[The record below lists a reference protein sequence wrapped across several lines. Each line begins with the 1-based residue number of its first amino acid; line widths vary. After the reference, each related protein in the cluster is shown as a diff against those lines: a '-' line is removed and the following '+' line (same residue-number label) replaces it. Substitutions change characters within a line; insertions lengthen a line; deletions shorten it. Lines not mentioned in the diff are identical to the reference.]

1 MESLIS
7 KGRASARFFYRA
19 IAALFVVCLAACQS
33 AELDIDLSVI
43 LTAQTIDPDRA
54 AILIVNPDTGQKW
67 SHGGLRIDERF
78 VAASTSKIPHSF
90 IALEAGY
97 VAGPE
102 TFFEWDGQKR
112 WAKSW
117 NQDQTMATAY
127 ARSAV
132 WVFQDIAQTLGP
144 KEMAAGLKM
153 FDYGNMDI
161 GTTADITTYWLEGPL
176 KISAKEQVAFLTK
189 LRAESF
195 PLKSATYKMGK
206 EIMASGRDDGRF
218 AKTGWYYSD
227 EDTDIG
233 WYVGWQEY
241 EGSTYIFAFNLDMD
255 DRDNDPPKRVKAVE
269 AALAAIQTSNKR

>member
-255 DRDNDPPKRVKAVE
+255 DRDNDPPKRAKAVE

>member
-7 KGRASARFFYRA
+7 KGRASARFFYRS

-78 VAASTSKIPHSF
+78 VAASTSKTPHSF

-97 VAGPE
+97 VAWPE

-144 KEMAAGLKM
+144 EEMAAGLKM

-255 DRDNDPPKRVKAVE
+255 DRDNDPPKRVKAME

>member
-1 MESLIS
+1 
-7 KGRASARFFYRA
+7 
-19 IAALFVVCLAACQS
+19 VCLTACQS

-43 LTAQTIDPDRA
+43 LTAQIIDPDRA
-54 AILIVNPDTGQKW
+54 AILIVNPDMGQKW

-144 KEMAAGLKM
+144 EEMAAGLKM